1 MVAAPGRAA
10 AVRVVV
16 DLCVQRIRG
25 DDPGGRTP
33 ALEGVG
39 RLYAFFD
46 LLSRTFLA
54 VPPHVLH

>member
-1 MVAAPGRAA
+1 MVAASGRSA

-16 DLCVQRIRG
+16 DLGVQRVRR
-25 DDPGGRTP
+25 DDPGRWAP

-39 RLYAFFD
+39 RLYTLLD
-46 LLSRTFLA
+46 LLTRTFLA